1 MYICFDGKN
10 GDVNLKFDY
19 NGAEYLFAEFVY
31 QNIKLVDTLK
41 KLLKLKV
48 KNSTLYV
55 KIGKVVD
62 KINSILKKIKKVNLH
77 ML

>member
-1 MYICFDGKN
+1 M
-10 GDVNLKFDY
+10 V
-19 NGAEYLFAEFVY
+19 
-31 QNIKLVDTLK
+31 QNIYLQSLFIKIFDTLK

-62 KINSILKKIKKVNLH
+62 KFN
-77 ML
+77 

>member
-1 MYICFDGKN
+1 MYICFDGQN

-31 QNIKLVDTLK
+31 KNIKLVDTLK

-62 KINSILKKIKKVNLH
+62 KFNSILKKIKKVNLH